1 MDGLNFED
9 TSSSYIGVNFLW
21 MKWILSI
28 WLNLLAIAIFYYL
41 KWSRSRTV
49 KLINA
54 IPGRKPLPLL
64 GNLLDLDVYNEE
76 FLKMMTIDWVKEYG
90 PIYRVWLCTR
100 PFVTLSSPELV
111 QKILASSKHITK
123 SSDYLNFSNWL
134 GNCMFTSTGAH
145 WKNRRRLVTPGFHFQ
160 NHNNFID
167 IFNEKSLN
175 CAAEFERI
183 IDTQGDTEIDVTHLM
198 AKCALNIICETAM
211 GQQTKLEKE
220 KEIYVSNI
228 HRICQIF
235 VERVNRPWLS
245 NDWIYKL
252 SSLGRESER
261 CINALHAFTKKVTR
275 DRREI
280 LERHPNTC
288 FDKIES
294 SEIEKGKP
302 QSKSRFAIV
311 DWLIQASNKGADLD
325 DNGIRE
331 EIDLITFAGYDTTS
345 AAMVWLLY
353 LIAKH
358 PKHQQLIVDELDSV
372 FGGDQDRP
380 CTTQDI
386 SELKYLE
393 CCIKETMRLYPS
405 VPFVMRSLTE
415 DVEIGGYTIPA
426 GVTVVPSFYAIHHN
440 PCVYPDPE
448 AFKPERFFPENSIG
462 RHPYAFI
469 PFSAGP
475 RNCIGQKYAMLELKV
490 VFANM
495 LRRVEFSVSD
505 QVISDAPDLGF
516 VLKPKHG
523 VRLAISKRNS
533 MSSVAN
539 LKFWFLSTI

>member
-1 MDGLNFED
+1 MDGLNLGN
-9 TSSSYIGVNFLW
+9 TSASFIGVNSSWIRWIFSLW
-21 MKWILSI
+21 IILPT
-28 WLNLLAIAIFYYL
+28 IAVFYYW

-54 IPGRKPLPLL
+54 IPGPKPLPLL
-64 GNLLDLDVYNEE
+64 GNLLDLDVYSEE
-76 FLKMMTIDWVKEYG
+76 SLKMMTIDWVKQYG

-100 PFVTLSSPELV
+100 PIVALSSPELV
-111 QKILASSKHITK
+111 QEILASSKHITK
-123 SSDYLNFSNWL
+123 SSDYSNFSSWL

-160 NHNNFID
+160 NYNNFID
-167 IFNEKSLN
+167 IFNEKSSN

-183 IDTQGDTEIDVTHLM
+183 IDTQGHTKMDVTHLM
-198 AKCALNIICETAM
+198 ANCALNIICETAM
-211 GQQTKLEKE
+211 GQQTKFEKE

-235 VERVNRPWLS
+235 VERVSRPWLS

-252 SSLGRESER
+252 FPLGRESER
-261 CINALHAFTKKVTR
+261 CVNALHAFTNKVTR
-275 DRREI
+275 YRREM
-280 LERHPNTC
+280 LERQPNKFPET
-288 FDKIES
+288 IENS
-294 SEIEKGKP
+294 G
-302 QSKSRFAIV
+302 RFAIV
-311 DWLIQASNKGADLD
+311 DGLIQASNKGADLD

-345 AAMVWLLY
+345 AAMVWFLY

-358 PKHQQLIVDELDSV
+358 PEHQQLIVDELDLV
-372 FGGDQDRP
+372 FCGDRGRP
-380 CTTQDI
+380 CTTNDV

-393 CCIKETMRLYPS
+393 CCIKETLRLYPS
-405 VPFVMRSLTE
+405 VAFIMRCLTE

-426 GVTVVPSFYAIHHN
+426 GVTVVPTFYAIHRN
-440 PCVYPDPE
+440 PCVFPDPE

-462 RHPYAFI
+462 RHPYAFL

-490 VFANM
+490 VLANL
-495 LRRVEFSVSD
+495 LRRIEFSVSD
-505 QVISDAPDLGF
+505 PAISDAPDLGF

-523 VRLAISKRNS
+523 VRLVISRRLNK
-533 MSSVAN
+533 
-539 LKFWFLSTI
+539 L

>member
-1 MDGLNFED
+1 MDGLNFGD
-9 TSSSYIGVNFLW
+9 MPSSFIGVNSLRIG
-21 MKWILSI
+21 WIILP
-28 WLNLLAIAIFYYL
+28 AIAVFYYW

-100 PFVTLSSPELV
+100 PFVALSSPELV

-123 SSDYLNFSNWL
+123 SSDYSNFSNWL

-167 IFNEKSLN
+167 IFNEKSSN

-183 IDTQGDTEIDVTHLM
+183 IDAHGVTKIDVTHLM
-198 AKCALNIICETAM
+198 AKCSLDIICETAM

-245 NDWIYKL
+245 NDWIYKFC
-252 SSLGRESER
+252 SLGRESEL
-261 CINALHAFTKKVTR
+261 CINALHAFTNKVTR
-275 DRREI
+275 ERREV
-280 LERHPNTC
+280 LLQHPN
-288 FDKIES
+288 KNSNQIEI
-294 SEIEKGKP
+294 SEIVKGKP

-311 DWLIQASNKGADLD
+311 DGLIEASNNGADLD

-345 AAMVWLLY
+345 AAMVWFLY
-353 LIAKH
+353 LIAKN
-358 PKHQQLIVDELDSV
+358 PEHQQLIVDELDSV

-380 CTTQDI
+380 CTTNDV

-393 CCIKETMRLYPS
+393 CCIKETLRLYPS
-405 VPFVMRSLTE
+405 VAFVMRSLTE

-426 GVTVVPSFYAIHHN
+426 GVTVAPSFYAIHHN

-490 VFANM
+490 VFANL

-505 QVISDAPDLGF
+505 PAISDAPDLGF

-523 VRLAISKRNS
+523 VRLVISKRLNKS
-533 MSSVAN
+533 
-539 LKFWFLSTI
+539 